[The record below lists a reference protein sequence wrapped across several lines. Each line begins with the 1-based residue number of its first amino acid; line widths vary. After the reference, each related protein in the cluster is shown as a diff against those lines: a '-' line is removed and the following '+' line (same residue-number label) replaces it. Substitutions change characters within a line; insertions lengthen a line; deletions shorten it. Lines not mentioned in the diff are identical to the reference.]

1 VKAAVRFLVLV
12 LLATAL
18 SGVRLTS
25 AEAAAPAP
33 QQDYFEVAE
42 NDALVL
48 DGYDLLGNDL
58 DDDGDVLTV
67 TAVGDPQQ
75 GTVHLW
81 GTTVVFVP
89 TPNYDGG
96 AGFTYTVSDGTS
108 SASTNVVVSVLAA
121 PDCGRIADPL
131 NNVAILAGTWKTC
144 VSAGQSEPAHSAASS
159 VSGGLA
165 PEGGPPALMTTGLAA
180 SATEGAGTA
189 LGTTWGSSG
198 IDEGHGSARDVS
210 TYTITVRVPDD
221 QNCLSF
227 DYAVGSDEFTDA
239 NAAPDAFVVQLDQDT
254 WSQAA
259 DGTVTAPGGFVVDT
273 LADTSPLREAGTWAA
288 VPNGTGY
295 EGLTD
300 PRTATVG
307 LSPGVHR
314 LSFSVADGPVAGAGD
329 ANVDTGVF
337 LKHLQLFADGHG
349 CASLVNALPTAVD
362 DVQQV
367 YTGRTNALAL
377 TDNDTDPD
385 HDPLSAV
392 SVTTAPAHGT
402 ASCSDGRCTYT
413 PDAGYSG
420 PDTLGYRMTDGHG
433 GYDTADVALSV
444 VPDTVAAIE
453 PTTLSLSSLTAVV
466 HRASGDPA
474 SGEQVQLL
482 VGTDPNAQS
491 VVDTKTSGAD
501 GKVTL
506 VFTPPAAGTYYGTL
520 RSVSNPSVS
529 YDLPPVALDPNPPT
543 SVTVSGPTYV
553 SCTDPSAF
561 QVRAVRQSGAPVTS
575 GGAEVT
581 TENQIG
587 TQFDGAP
594 VMAEF
599 SGSTA
604 TVTFTPHPDACAFG
618 VVYEATFRV
627 GPASVTR
634 TVRPTSALVT
644 GVSVGAGRTLV
655 WPAVPTITGTVTGPG
670 VDMGTA
676 PASLLTGTTSLP
688 GTVLTGTTVP
698 ADSGAL
704 SRVVPRPS
712 ARTFYRW
719 SVPAYARFSAVVA
732 FDVRPLVSI
741 SARKTKAT
749 RVRARRV
756 VVTGRTTPARKGTVV
771 RLQRRIGSGAWVT
784 VASTR
789 TTGASLALGVSGGAP
804 YRFRVVPT
812 RRAAL
817 YRVVLPADAGRVQ
830 AVSAVRRVR

>member
-18 SGVRLTS
+18 SGVRLTA
-25 AEAAAPAP
+25 AEAAVPVP

-48 DGYDLLGNDL
+48 DSYDLLGNDL
-58 DDDGDVLTV
+58 DDDGDTLTI

-75 GTVHLW
+75 GSVDLW

-89 TPNYDGG
+89 TSSYSG
-96 AGFTYTVSDGTS
+96 AASFTYTVSDGTS
-108 SASTNVVVSVLAA
+108 SASTDVAVNVLASV
-121 PDCGRIADPL
+121 DCGRIADPL
-131 NNVAILAGTWKTC
+131 NNAAILAGTWKTC
-144 VSAGQSEPAHSAASS
+144 VSASETDPAHSAASS
-159 VSGGLA
+159 VSGGLD
-165 PEGGPPALMTTGLAA
+165 PVGGPPALMTTGLAA
-180 SATEGAGTA
+180 SAAEGSGTA
-189 LGTTWGSSG
+189 LGKAWGSSG
-198 IDEGHGSARDVS
+198 IDEDHGSARDVS
-210 TYTITVRVPDD
+210 TYTITVHVPDD

-227 DYAVGSDEFTDA
+227 DYAIGSDEFTEP
-239 NAAPDAFVVQLDQDT
+239 NPAPDTFVVQLDQDT

-259 DGTVTAPGGFVVDT
+259 DGSVTAPGGFVVDT
-273 LADTSPLREAGTWAA
+273 LADTSPLREAGTWTAA
-288 VPNGTGY
+288 PNGTGY

-300 PRTATVG
+300 PRTATIG
-307 LSPGVHR
+307 LSPGIHR
-314 LSFSVADGPVAGAGD
+314 LSFSVADGPIAGAGD

-337 LKHLQLFADGHG
+337 LKHLQLYADAHG
-349 CASLVNALPTAVD
+349 CASAINALPTAVD

-367 YTGRTNALAL
+367 YAGRTNALDL
-377 TDNDTDPD
+377 TGNDTDPD

-392 SVTTAPAHGT
+392 AVTTAPAHGT
-402 ASCSDGRCTYT
+402 AACSGGHCTYT
-413 PDAGYSG
+413 PAAGFTG
-420 PDTLGYRMTDGHG
+420 PDSLGYRMTDGHG
-433 GYDTADVALSV
+433 GYDTADVALTV
-444 VPDTVAAIE
+444 VPDTVAEIA
-453 PTTLSLSSLTAVV
+453 PVTFSLSSLTAVV
-466 HRASGDPA
+466 HLASGDPA
-474 SGEQVQLL
+474 AGEQVQLL
-482 VGTDPNAQS
+482 VGTDPGTLS
-491 VVDTKTSGAD
+491 VVDTKTTGTD
-501 GKVTL
+501 GQVTL
-506 VFTPPAAGTYYGTL
+506 GFTPPAAGTYYGTL

-529 YDLPPVALDPNPPT
+529 YDLPPVALDPNPPA

-553 SCTDPSAF
+553 SCTGPSTF
-561 QVRAVRQSGAPVTS
+561 QVRAVRQSGAAVTS
-575 GGAEVT
+575 GSAEVT
-581 TENQIG
+581 TGNQIDP
-587 TQFDGAP
+587 QFDAVP
-594 VMAEF
+594 VVAEF
-599 SGSTA
+599 VGNTA
-604 TVTFTPHPDACAFG
+604 TVTFTPHPDACSFG
-618 VVYEATFRV
+618 IVYEATFRV

-644 GVSVGAGRTLV
+644 GVSVGPGRTLV

-670 VDMGTA
+670 VDLGTA
-676 PASLLTGTTSLP
+676 PASLLTGTTSTP

-712 ARTFYRW
+712 TRTFYRW
-719 SVPAYARFSAVVA
+719 SVPAYARVSAVVA

-756 VVTGRTTPARKGTVV
+756 VVTGRTTPARTGTVV

-789 TTGASLALGVSGGAP
+789 TTGASLALAVSGGAP

-812 RRAAL
+812 RKAAM
-817 YRVVLPADAGRVQ
+817 YRVVIPADAGRVQ